1 MEIFNQIEFW
11 IAMYGPQIIQVVT
24 SIGALIVLFRNAKV
38 TQTKMLDSSVRVV
51 ASNALRERSDKETLR
66 LLNELSVQNKELIK
80 RINSLEYLVERS
92 KDNDK
97 EA

>member
-1 MEIFNQIEFW
+1 MEIFDQIEFW

-24 SIGALIVLFRNAKV
+24 FIGTLVVLFRNAKT
-38 TQTKMLDSSVRVV
+38 TQIKMLDSSASVV

-66 LLNELSVQNKELIK
+66 LLNELVLQNKELVK

-92 KDNDK
+92 KDNEK
-97 EA
+97 A

>member
-11 IAMYGPQIIQVVT
+11 IAMYGPQIIQVIT
-24 SIGALIVLFRNAKV
+24 SIGALVVLFRNAKA

-80 RINSLEYLVERS
+80 RINSLEYLVERI

>member
-1 MEIFNQIEFW
+1 MEIFDQIEFW

-24 SIGALIVLFRNAKV
+24 FIGTLVVLFRNAKT
-38 TQTKMLDSSVRVV
+38 TQNKMLDSSVRVV

-66 LLNELSVQNKELIK
+66 LLNELVLQNKELVK

-92 KDNDK
+92 KDNEK
-97 EA
+97 A